1 MIGEDS
7 VTLNLDLDHPERFRA
22 LDSDNLL
29 GWINTLAT
37 HLEDAYR
44 MGLTLPM
51 PAVRQYRGIV
61 LTGVGG
67 SIQGADLFSAYAAP
81 LCPLP
86 IVLHRDY
93 DLPHWAGGED
103 VLVVALSLG
112 GNAEETLAS
121 VEAAHQRG
129 CPVLAAGRGGKLM
142 ELAEQHG
149 DPFWQI
155 NFAGPP
161 RASVGWFF
169 GYLLALFFRL
179 GLIPDPAQ
187 ELMAAV
193 ETMQAQQ
200 AKIGAEVPTRQN
212 SAKRLAG
219 QVVARWVSIF
229 GSGMMAAVARR
240 WKAQVNELAKA
251 WAQADALPDADYN
264 AVEGVNHPEEL
275 IPRAYAVFLNSGSD
289 HPRNQLRT
297 QLTQQSMLME
307 GIPTDVITARGATR
321 MEQLWTAVQYGD
333 YFSYYLA
340 MIYGADPNPVERIHS
355 IQDEMAD
362 QA

>member
-1 MIGEDS
+1 M
-7 VTLNLDLDHPERFRA
+7 TLNLDLDHPERFRE
-22 LDSDNLL
+22 LDSDSLL
-29 GWINTLAT
+29 VWIDGLAAQ
-37 HLEDAYR
+37 LEEAYR
-44 MGLTLPM
+44 IGLTLQLPFS
-51 PAVRQYRGIV
+51 RQYRGIV

-67 SIQGADLFSAYAAP
+67 SIQAADLFCAYAAP

-86 IVLHRDY
+86 VVLHRDY
-93 DLPHWAGGED
+93 GLPKWASGED

-112 GNAEETLAS
+112 GNAEETLAA

-129 CPVLAAGRGGKLM
+129 CAVLAMGRAGKLK

-149 DPFWQI
+149 YPFWQV

-179 GLIPDPAQ
+179 ALIPDPAQ
-187 ELMAAV
+187 ELMSAV

-200 AKIGAEVPTRQN
+200 VKIGADVPTRQN

-219 QVVARWVSIF
+219 QVVTRWVSIL

-251 WAQADALPDADYN
+251 WAQAESLPDADYN

-275 IPRAYAVFLNSGSD
+275 IPRAYAIFLHSAGD

-297 QLTQQSMLME
+297 QLTQQSLLLE
-307 GIPTDVITARGATR
+307 GIPTDTITAFGATR

-333 YFSYYLA
+333 YFAYYLA
-340 MIYGADPNPVERIHS
+340 MIYGSDPNPVDRIHA
-355 IQDEMAD
+355 IQDEMASRD
-362 QA
+362 

>member
-1 MIGEDS
+1 M
-7 VTLNLDLDHPERFRA
+7 TLNLDLDHLERFRE

-29 GWINTLAT
+29 GWIDSLAAQ
-37 HLEDAYR
+37 LEEAYR
-44 MGLTLPM
+44 IGLTLPL
-51 PAVRQYRGIV
+51 PANRQYRGVV

-67 SIQGADLFSAYAAP
+67 SIQAADLFSAYAAP
-81 LCPLP
+81 FCPLP
-86 IVLHRDY
+86 VALHRDY
-93 DLPHWAGGED
+93 DLPKWASGEE

-112 GNAEETLAS
+112 GNAEETLAA

-129 CPVLAAGRGGKLM
+129 CEVLAAGRGGKLI
-142 ELAEQHG
+142 ELAEQND
-149 DPFWQI
+149 DPFWKV

-193 ETMQAQQ
+193 ETLQAQQ
-200 AKIGAEVPTRQN
+200 AKIGADVPTRQN

-251 WAQADALPDADYN
+251 WAQAETLPDADYN
-264 AVEGVNHPEEL
+264 AVEGVTHPEEL
-275 IPRAYAVFLNSGSD
+275 IPRAYAVFLHSGSD
-289 HPRNQLRT
+289 HARNQLRT
-297 QLTQQSMLME
+297 QLTQQSMLLE
-307 GIPTDVITARGATR
+307 GIPTDIITARGATR
-321 MEQLWTAVQYGD
+321 MEQMWTAVQYGD
-333 YFSYYLA
+333 YFAYYLA
-340 MIYGADPNPVERIHS
+340 MIYGSDPNPVDRIHG
-355 IQDEMAD
+355 IQDEMSGRA
-362 QA
+362 